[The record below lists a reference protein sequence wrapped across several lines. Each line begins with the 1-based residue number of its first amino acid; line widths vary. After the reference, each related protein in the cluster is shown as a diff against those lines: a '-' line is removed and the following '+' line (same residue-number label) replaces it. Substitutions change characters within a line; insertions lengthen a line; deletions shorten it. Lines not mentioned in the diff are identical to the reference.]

1 MARLLEIVMSSCL
14 EMHRFLNNKN
24 SDLNILKKND
34 EQATRLILRLP
45 FINNTLLHFKKELK
59 LLFVTIVR
67 KIELK

>member
-45 FINNTLLHFKKELK
+45 FINNILLHFKKELK